1 MTIIKTYSQLIEYI
15 RNNNLNVKQA
25 SVLITESLSV
35 WIVKDYNNTDALL
48 SDVETYWQQW
58 KHTIERPLF
67 LEDFK
72 IEMLYNNSK
81 E

>member
-1 MTIIKTYSQLIEYI
+1 
-15 RNNNLNVKQA
+15 
-25 SVLITESLSV
+25 VLITESLSV

-72 IEMLYNNSK
+72 IEMLYNNTK